1 MTCLVFFADSGHQL
15 KESLG
20 LWHFFMAKSD
30 DVKYSCCTVR
40 SFAGS
45 FCLVLPCHPSKA
57 LGFWT
62 QLHDIMVAFMVTTC
76 YNISLWHTMS
86 TMPRARWCFWIG
98 FVSVVMISSQ
108 EWSREARVSKPWV
121 STLPTFTM
129 EPVKLVPTG
138 LIWLAMAP
146 LLVSVSTSWATR
158 LYHLNQA
165 SAAQLGLNH
174 IILWHVEDG
183 LIQPLCWDASRIS
196 ESGLCIK
203 LWSNP
208 GWKIPYIQ
216 YV

>member
-1 MTCLVFFADSGHQL
+1 MTFFHGKIWRCEVQL
-15 KESLG
+15 LYCEK
-20 LWHFFMAKSD
+20 
-30 DVKYSCCTVR
+30 
-40 SFAGS
+40 
-45 FCLVLPCHPSKA
+45 FCWQLLPCIA
-57 LGFWT
+57 LSSFKSPWILNAATWHHGC
-62 QLHDIMVAFMVTTC
+62 LYG
-76 YNISLWHTMS
+76 YNMLQHFTM
-86 TMPRARWCFWIG
+86 TYDVDMPRARWCFWIG

-165 SAAQLGLNH
+165 SAAQLVLNH